1 MFHEWTIHLK
11 KQGIYITIWWN
22 CSSKKNASTVE
33 RSLNHFNDGLVVA
46 EPLFGSPCS
55 FRLKLQDGFS
65 CEAELI
71 QPQVVLQPGHA
82 GAFQRC
88 FRCFAV
94 CDRSP
99 PMEELTQYLG
109 NKTWNKDKKAGATKR
124 CLSLVRDVQCQAFSF
139 RFHFHCVII
148 WIRAFGTSRCLD
160 RADAELRDASERL
173 ASVGQQLHSMR
184 DVVVG
189 ANETSSG

>member
-1 MFHEWTIHLK
+1 MNEQFIK
-11 KQGIYITIWWN
+11 KNKVYTSPYDEIVVA
-22 CSSKKNASTVE
+22 KKNASTVE

-94 CDRSP
+94 CDRS
-99 PMEELTQYLG
+99 LQG
-109 NKTWNKDKKAGATKR
+109 GVD
-124 CLSLVRDVQCQAFSF
+124 
-139 RFHFHCVII
+139 
-148 WIRAFGTSRCLD
+148 
-160 RADAELRDASERL
+160 
-173 ASVGQQLHSMR
+173 SVPGQQDLKQR
-184 DVVVG
+184 
-189 ANETSSG
+189 